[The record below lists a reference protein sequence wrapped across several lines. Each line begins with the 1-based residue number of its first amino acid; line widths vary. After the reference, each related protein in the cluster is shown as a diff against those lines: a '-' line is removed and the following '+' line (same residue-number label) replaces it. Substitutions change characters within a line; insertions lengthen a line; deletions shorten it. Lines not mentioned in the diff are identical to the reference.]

1 VIPTTFRQRLH
12 SPLLIDQ
19 NGNVVPGTQKPAP
32 DQLERF
38 DPSHTTVCPPLGS
51 GQTPVR
57 ETWELVQLSTENHN
71 FHLHQTR
78 FTKTGSNGGV
88 VQDNFLLGVAVP
100 DASIS
105 DQVLNN
111 QNGVCIISQRCS
123 GHGASTPT
131 VLDIPFAELG
141 EFVYHCHILEHED
154 GGMMAKIQ
162 VVPSLY

>member
-1 VIPTTFRQRLH
+1 LPAARIR
-12 SPLLIDQ
+12 SDA
-19 NGNVVPGTQKPAP
+19 GTGDLGACVAVDRKPQFSPAP
-32 DQLERF
+32 DAIHE
-38 DPSHTTVCPPLGS
+38 D
-51 GQTPVR
+51 
-57 ETWELVQLSTENHN
+57 
-71 FHLHQTR
+71 
-78 FTKTGSNGGV
+78 GSNGGV

-111 QNGVCIISQRCS
+111 QNGVCIISQRRS
-123 GHGASTPT
+123 GHGASTST